1 MTREWRIGIKFT
13 PSLQIQMSFLVFSL
27 VSMRRVTVFDSNEL
41 SRVTPYC
48 QLCICVAIGNDVE
61 DYIYAKDYIY
71 ANANDV
77 VVNRIFP
84 TYFSRWF

>member
-1 MTREWRIGIKFT
+1 MLKKSLSMLCHPVMTREWRMGIKFT

-27 VSMRRVTVFDSNEL
+27 VSMRRVRVIDSNEL

-61 DYIYAKDYIY
+61 DYICQCQ
-71 ANANDV
+71 
-77 VVNRIFP
+77 
-84 TYFSRWF
+84 

>member
-1 MTREWRIGIKFT
+1 MGIKFT

-27 VSMRRVTVFDSNEL
+27 VSMRRVRVIDSNEL
-41 SRVTPYC
+41 SRVTPHC

-61 DYIYAKDYIY
+61 DYIY

-84 TYFSRWF
+84 TYFSRWFSQRQ